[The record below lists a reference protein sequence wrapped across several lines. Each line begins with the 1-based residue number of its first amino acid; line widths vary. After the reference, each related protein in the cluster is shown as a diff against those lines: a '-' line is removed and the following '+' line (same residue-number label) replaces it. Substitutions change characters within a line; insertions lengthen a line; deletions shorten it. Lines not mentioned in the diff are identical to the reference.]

1 MNIDNLTCLICSAA
15 YSQAMKVQSMI
26 TARPRRTALG
36 SSAQRVIDLLV
47 RRGPLTIAQL
57 VAELGVTTTAVRQQ
71 VNRLSA
77 DGWITRTQRRRGPG
91 RPADVFAISEEAR
104 RRFGTNLGEL
114 SRLLIEEIVDAEG
127 PARGRVLLRRVG
139 RRIAENRRSAVGE
152 GPPSDRLRRL
162 AELLSRDG
170 MMVAAEQSGDDLK
183 LTVFTCPFRGLA
195 TEHPEVCDMEREA
208 FSALLGGPV
217 QLRQCAQSGYA
228 RCEFGVSAEPPAPEP
243 QA

>member
-1 MNIDNLTCLICSAA
+1 MTTSDAH
-15 YSQAMKVQSMI
+15 
-26 TARPRRTALG
+26 RTVLG

-47 RRGPLTIAQL
+47 RRGPHTMAQL

-71 VNRLSA
+71 VNRLLA
-77 DGWITRTQRRRGPG
+77 NGWVTRTQRRRGPG

-104 RRFGTNLGEL
+104 RRFGTNAGEL

-127 PARGRVLLRRVG
+127 PMRARMRLRRVG
-139 RRIAENRRSAVGE
+139 QRMAESQRSVVGE
-152 GPPSDRLRRL
+152 GPPLDRLQRL
-162 AELLSRDG
+162 AELLSRNG
-170 MMVAAEQSGDDLK
+170 MTVAVEQSGEGLR
-183 LTVFTCPFRGLA
+183 LMVFTCPFGGLA

-217 QLRQCAQSGYA
+217 QLRRCVQSGYA